1 MKQNKRLWTKK
12 GVVYHKL
19 ISNNVWKRW
28 GMPPKQV
35 LNPKWVRIWGYGPL
49 MDGSPKQ
56 NKDLV
61 FWALI
66 LVLKKPK
73 NKSKN
78 LPQIDD
84 PGMQRLSEKK
94 FNENTRNQGYNKYWR
109 TAQHW

>member
-1 MKQNKRLWTKK
+1 M
-12 GVVYHKL
+12 
-19 ISNNVWKRW
+19 WKRW

-35 LNPKWVRIWGYGPL
+35 LNPKWLRIWVYGPL
-49 MDGSPKQ
+49 MDGSSKQ

-94 FNENTRNQGYNKYWR
+94 SMKTLGTKVITSIEELPNIDRKP
-109 TAQHW
+109 